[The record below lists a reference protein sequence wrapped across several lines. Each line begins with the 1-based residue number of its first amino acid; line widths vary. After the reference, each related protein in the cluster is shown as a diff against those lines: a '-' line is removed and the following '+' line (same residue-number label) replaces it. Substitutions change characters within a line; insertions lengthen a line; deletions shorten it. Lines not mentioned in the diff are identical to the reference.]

1 MLPKELEE
9 LISTLPPETQ
19 VLFKA
24 VVTFY
29 ENHYESKIAKLEAR
43 IKELEDQ
50 KAKDSSN
57 SSKPPSADFPKKK
70 PKSLRGKTNRKP
82 GGQDGHKGTTLKL
95 VDNPDDTI
103 EHKVNTCSCCQKD
116 LSKQVAAWI
125 ERRQVSDIPKL
136 EIKVIEH
143 QSEVKPCECGHIN
156 KAFPVYASHY
166 VQYGPNLKGMA
177 TYLQNY
183 QLLPYQRTQE
193 LFKDFFGIQLSQGTL
208 YNIGKTA
215 YEKLDC
221 FKDRLKELLTYCLVV
236 GFDET
241 GFRVLATRIWLHS
254 YSTEKYAYYEV
265 HANRGQEAMDDI
277 GILPDFKGIAVH
289 DFWRSY
295 YVYCCEHALCNA
307 HILRDLIFIKERF
320 EQLWAEDLIRLLL
333 KMKAAK
339 EKAIEQGKTSF
350 SRPTLQ
356 KYQEQYQRII
366 QRGFDI
372 NPFKPP
378 EKKTRGRYA
387 KSPPRNLLERLNNYK
402 EDFLRFFTDFQVPFD
417 NNFSERDI
425 RMMKV
430 KQKISGGFRS
440 LKGAKYFARIR
451 SYIMTARKQN
461 VNPLQALTNL
471 FVDNTTGYH
480 LTSDLIYAE

>member
-1 MLPKELEE
+1 MLPKELQI
-9 LISTLPPETQ
+9 LIESLPPETKVVVKAIVSFLEKENA
-19 VLFKA
+19 VLK
-24 VVTFY
+24 
-29 ENHYESKIAKLEAR
+29 AR

-50 KAKDSSN
+50 QAKDSSN
-57 SSKPPSADFPKKK
+57 SSKPPSTDPPKKK
-70 PKSLRGKTNRKP
+70 PKSLRGKSNRKP
-82 GGQDGHKGTTLKL
+82 GGQKGHQGTTLKM

-103 EHKVNTCSCCQKD
+103 KHEVSTCACCQKD
-116 LSKQVAAWI
+116 LSKQAAAWI

-136 EIKVIEH
+136 EIKIIEH
-143 QSEVKPCECGHIN
+143 QSEVKPCECGHVN
-156 KAFPVYASHY
+156 MAFPAYASHY
-166 VQYGPNLKGMA
+166 IQYGPNLKGMA

-183 QLLPYQRTQE
+183 QLLPYQRTKE
-193 LFKDFFGIQLSQGTL
+193 LFKDFFGVQLSQGTL

-215 YEKLDC
+215 YEKLES

-265 HANRGQEAMDDI
+265 HAKRGQEAMDDI

-289 DFWRSY
+289 DFWKSY
-295 YVYCCEHALCNA
+295 YTYCCKHALCNA

-320 EQLWAEDLIRLLL
+320 EQPWAEDLLRLLL

-339 EKAIEQGKTSF
+339 EKAIEQGKTCF
-350 SRPTLQ
+350 SRSTLQ
-356 KYQEQYQRII
+356 KYQEQYQQII
-366 QRGFDI
+366 QKGFDL

-378 EKKTRGRYA
+378 EKKSRGRYA
-387 KSPPRNLLERLNNYK
+387 KPPPRNLLERLNDYK
-402 EDFLRFFTDFQVPFD
+402 EDVLRFFTDFKVPFD

-440 LKGAKYFARIR
+440 MKGAKYFARIR

-471 FVDNTTGYH
+471 FVDNTIGYY

>member
-1 MLPKELEE
+1 MLPKELQI
-9 LISTLPPETQ
+9 LIDSLPPETQ
-19 VLFKA
+19 VVVKA
-24 VVTFY
+24 IVSFFEK
-29 ENHYESKIAKLEAR
+29 ENAVLKAR

-50 KAKDSSN
+50 LAKDSSN
-57 SSKPPSADFPKKK
+57 SSKPPSTDPPKKK
-70 PKSLRGKTNRKP
+70 PKSLRGTTDRKP
-82 GGQDGHKGTTLKL
+82 GGQKGHKGTTLKL
-95 VDNPDDTI
+95 IDNPDDTI
-103 EHKVNTCSCCQKD
+103 PCKVNTCACCNKD

-125 ERRQVSDIPKL
+125 ERHQVSDIPKL
-136 EIKVIEH
+136 ELKVIEY
-143 QSEVKPCECGHIN
+143 QSEVKPCDCGHIN
-156 KAFPVYASHY
+156 MAFPAFASHY

-183 QLLPYQRTQE
+183 QLIPYQRTKE

-215 YEKLDC
+215 YEKLES

-254 YSTEKYAYYEV
+254 YSTDKYAYYEV
-265 HANRGQEAMDDI
+265 HAKRGQEAMDDI

-289 DFWRSY
+289 DFWKSY
-295 YVYCCEHALCNA
+295 YTYCCEHALCNA

-320 EQLWAEDLIRLLL
+320 EQPWAEELIRLLL

-339 EKAIEQGKTSF
+339 EKAIEQGKSCF

-356 KYQEQYQRII
+356 KYRDQYQQII
-366 QRGFDI
+366 QKGFDL

-378 EKKTRGRYA
+378 EKKSKGRYA
-387 KSPPRNLLERLNNYK
+387 KPPPRNLLNRLNDYK
-402 EDFLRFFTDFQVPFD
+402 EDVLRFFTDFKVPFD

-471 FVDNTTGYH
+471 FVDNTIGYH